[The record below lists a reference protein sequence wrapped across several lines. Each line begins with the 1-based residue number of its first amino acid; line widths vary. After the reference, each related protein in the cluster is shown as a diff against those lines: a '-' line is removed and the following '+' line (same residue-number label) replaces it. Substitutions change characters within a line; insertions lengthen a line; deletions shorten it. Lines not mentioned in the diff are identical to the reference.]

1 LLSIFANSGID
12 RENHLAVSLDMTMAM
27 YSPEEIM
34 RFFPLFDR
42 ELADFLSEIGEVKT
56 FHEGEILMKTGQ
68 YFKASMLLVR
78 GRVKLYREGEDG
90 NEFFMYF
97 LEGGSACA
105 LSMICATRNQAS
117 GIMAV
122 AMEETE
128 VIQIP
133 IRYMDQLMT
142 QYKSW
147 YYFVLETYRNRF
159 EELLV
164 VIDNI
169 AFKNMDERLEWYL
182 QRQSAR
188 LGKNLLLTHQQIAN
202 DLNSSREV
210 ISRLLK
216 KMEKNG
222 RLVLHRNHIEWKD

>member
-1 LLSIFANSGID
+1 
-12 RENHLAVSLDMTMAM
+12 MTTTM
-27 YSPEEIM
+27 YSSEELM
-34 RFFPLFDR
+34 RFFPLFDKD
-42 ELADFLSEIGEVKT
+42 LADFLAEIGEVRT
-56 FHEGEILMKTGQ
+56 FPEGEIMMKTGQ
-68 YFKASMLLVR
+68 YFKAAMLIVK

-97 LEGGSACA
+97 LESGNACA

-122 AMEETE
+122 AVEETE
-128 VIQIP
+128 VIMIP
-133 IRYMDQLMT
+133 IQYMDQLMT
-142 QYKSW
+142 TYKSW
-147 YYFVLETYRNRF
+147 YYFVLETYRSRF
-159 EELLV
+159 EELLI

-182 QRQSAR
+182 KQQAAK
-188 LGKNLLLTHQQIAN
+188 LGKQLHLTHQQIAN

-216 KMEKNG
+216 KMEKNQ
-222 RLVLHRNHIEWKD
+222 RLNLHRNHIEWIA

>member
-1 LLSIFANSGID
+1 
-12 RENHLAVSLDMTMAM
+12 M
-27 YSPEEIM
+27 YTPEELM
-34 RFFPLFDR
+34 RFFPLFDKD
-42 ELADFLSEIGEVKT
+42 LADFLAEIGELRT
-56 FHEGEILMKTGQ
+56 FPEGEIMMKTGQ
-68 YFKASMLLVR
+68 YFKAAMLIVK

-97 LEGGSACA
+97 LETGNACA

-128 VIQIP
+128 VIMIP
-133 IRYMDQLMT
+133 IQYMDQLMT
-142 QYKSW
+142 TYKSW
-147 YYFVLETYRNRF
+147 YYFVLETYRSRF
-159 EELLV
+159 EELLI

-182 QRQSAR
+182 KQQAAK
-188 LGKNLLLTHQQIAN
+188 LGKQLHLTHQQIAN

-216 KMEKNG
+216 KMEKNQ
-222 RLVLHRNHIEWKD
+222 RLNLHRNHIEWIA

>member
-1 LLSIFANSGID
+1 
-12 RENHLAVSLDMTMAM
+12 MTATM
-27 YSPEEIM
+27 YSASELM
-34 RFFPLFDR
+34 AFFPLFDKD
-42 ELADFLSEIGEVKT
+42 LADFLAEIGEVRT
-56 FHEGEILMKTGQ
+56 FPEGEIMMKTGQ
-68 YFKASMLLVR
+68 FFKSSMLIVK
-78 GRVKLYREGEDG
+78 GKVKLYREGEDG

-97 LEGGSACA
+97 LESGSACA

-122 AMEETE
+122 AVEETE
-128 VIQIP
+128 VIMIP
-133 IRYMDQLMT
+133 IQYMDKLMT
-142 QYKSW
+142 TYKSW
-147 YYFVLETYRNRF
+147 YYFVLETYRSRF

-182 QRQSAR
+182 KQQAAKLGRQ
-188 LGKNLLLTHQQIAN
+188 LHLTHQQIAN

-216 KMEKNG
+216 KMEKNQ
-222 RLVLHRNHIEWKD
+222 RLHLHRNHIEWIA